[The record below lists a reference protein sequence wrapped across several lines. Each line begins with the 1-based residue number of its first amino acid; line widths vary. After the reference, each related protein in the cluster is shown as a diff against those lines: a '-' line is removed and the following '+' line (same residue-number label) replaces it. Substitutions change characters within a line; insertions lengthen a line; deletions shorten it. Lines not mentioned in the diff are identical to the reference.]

1 MFRKC
6 CNIVVT
12 SFFVIW
18 NALFLRRRL
27 NSDQYR
33 KTSKISLSTK
43 RLLTTLADR
52 RRAGP
57 PAFRRKYSQLP
68 NATLSLLLGG
78 PGFFPTFSAARGR
91 DPVAASL
98 MENLLI
104 KNAGKK
110 CDFGNEPIE
119 LAENLHVF
127 RYEQANQQSLLAFF
141 RIFS

>member
-1 MFRKC
+1 MPRQL
-6 CNIVVT
+6 T
-12 SFFVIW
+12 SI
-18 NALFLRRRL
+18 FLLHNCQKGSRVYFL
-27 NSDQYR
+27 KYLH
-33 KTSKISLSTK
+33 IILLSQF
-43 RLLTTLADR
+43 LPF
-52 RRAGP
+52 P
-57 PAFRRKYSQLP
+57 P
-68 NATLSLLLGG
+68 LGG

-119 LAENLHVF
+119 LAEFLHVF
-127 RYEQANQQSLLAFF
+127 RLEQANQQSLLAFF

>member
-1 MFRKC
+1 MGVCARS
-6 CNIVVT
+6 IT
-12 SFFVIW
+12 
-18 NALFLRRRL
+18 R
-27 NSDQYR
+27 
-33 KTSKISLSTK
+33 
-43 RLLTTLADR
+43 
-52 RRAGP
+52 
-57 PAFRRKYSQLP
+57 
-68 NATLSLLLGG
+68 ATLPLGG

-119 LAENLHVF
+119 LAEFLHVF
-127 RYEQANQQSLLAFF
+127 RFEQANQQSLLAFF

>member
-1 MFRKC
+1 MKQL
-6 CNIVVT
+6 
-12 SFFVIW
+12 W
-18 NALFLRRRL
+18 
-27 NSDQYR
+27 
-33 KTSKISLSTK
+33 
-43 RLLTTLADR
+43 TTLADR

-57 PAFRRKYSQLP
+57 PAFRRKYRQKLT
-68 NATLSLLLGG
+68 AALSFSLGG

-119 LAENLHVF
+119 LAEFLHVF
-127 RYEQANQQSLLAFF
+127 RFEQANQQSLLAFF